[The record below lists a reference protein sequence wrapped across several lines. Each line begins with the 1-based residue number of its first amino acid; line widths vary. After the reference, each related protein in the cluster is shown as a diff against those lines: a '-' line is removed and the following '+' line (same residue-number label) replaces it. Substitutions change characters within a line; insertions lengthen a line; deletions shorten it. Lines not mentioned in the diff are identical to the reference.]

1 MDIGSAQGTASMA
14 ASMQKDTFGAQLVT
28 KTLDYMNQD
37 QNSGTTNADYDFQ
50 TKVLSAAGIGGNLNI
65 NV

>member
-1 MDIGSAQGTASMA
+1 MDMGSALGTASMA

-28 KTLDYMNQD
+28 KTLDYMNQNPVTG
-37 QNSGTTNADYDFQ
+37 QTNADYDFQ

>member
-1 MDIGSAQGTASMA
+1 MDIASASGTASLA

-37 QNSGTTNADYDFQ
+37 TVTGATNADYDFQ
-50 TKVLSAAGIGGNLNI
+50 SKVLSAAGIGGSLDI